1 MFGAAPPVHPPPA
14 GSPWFAR
21 NRKRE
26 RDDNATRQ
34 DDAIRRANAE
44 GLQRLL
50 VGMRRRDEGEP
61 CPEPQRPRGMYPWWE
76 VEDQQQPQTDGSGV
90 LHLRTRRHDGSV
102 GLLVDPGAH
111 DNLSGSCARS

>member
-1 MFGAAPPVHPPPA
+1 MP
-14 GSPWFAR
+14 
-21 NRKRE
+21 
-26 RDDNATRQ
+26 TRQ

-76 VEDQQQPQTDGSGV
+76 VEQQQQVTDGSGV
-90 LHLRTRRHDGSV
+90 FHLRTRRHDGSV
-102 GLLVDPGAH
+102 GLLVDPEPTTICPGRA
-111 DNLSGSCARS
+111 LSIRWHMKLIAN